1 MKTVK
6 EVSRISGVSIRALH
20 HYDAIGL
27 LKPSMVTEAGYRLYD
42 DDALKRLQNILLFRE
57 LQFPL
62 KAIKEMLDA
71 PQFNPTAA
79 LDMQIELLT
88 LQRDHLDE
96 LLALARKLKTNGGNT
111 MDFQAFDK
119 SKLEAYA
126 KEAKQKWGQTAA
138 YKEFEQKTEGQ
149 TAEELLT
156 EGNAMM
162 GIFAKIGAIRESD
175 PTAEPAQKLV
185 AELQAF
191 ITAHYYCC
199 TKEILAGLGTMYA
212 AEGEMQ
218 DNIDHAGGAGT
229 AQFAAQAI
237 AHYVQK

>member
-71 PQFNPTAA
+71 PQFNPTKA